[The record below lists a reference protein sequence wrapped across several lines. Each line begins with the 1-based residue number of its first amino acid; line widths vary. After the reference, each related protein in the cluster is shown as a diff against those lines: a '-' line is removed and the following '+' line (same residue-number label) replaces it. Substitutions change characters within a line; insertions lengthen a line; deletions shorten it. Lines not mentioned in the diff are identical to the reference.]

1 MLVLPLVAPIII
13 SAVGLSVT
21 AVQVRVLARARAT
34 KSWVR
39 CTGTIVGAVP
49 GAHFEAGPRGT
60 PWPRALA
67 RIRYHYSVND
77 HSYEGNRVSLSGPP
91 PELWG
96 SSSIYAAAL
105 LERYHIGAEVGVWYN
120 PSDPTQAVLEG
131 GANRSNY
138 WGVAAGLA
146 LLLIGL
152 LWLVEAVA
160 A

>member
-1 MLVLPLVAPIII
+1 MLILPLVAPSII
-13 SAVGLSVT
+13 SAAGLSVT
-21 AVQVRVLARARAT
+21 ATQVRLLTRARAT
-34 KSWVR
+34 RSWTR

-49 GAHFEAGPRGT
+49 EAYFEAGPRGT

-67 RIRYHYSVND
+67 RIRYHYAVD
-77 HSYEGNRVSLSGPP
+77 GRPYEGHRVSLSGPP
-91 PELWG
+91 PEAWA
-96 SSSIYAAAL
+96 SSGVYTAAL
-105 LERYHIGAEVGVWYN
+105 LKRYNVGAEVGVWYN
-120 PSDPTQAVLEG
+120 PNNPTQAVLETE
-131 GANRSNY
+131 ANRSNY

>member
-1 MLVLPLVAPIII
+1 MLILPLVAPSII
-13 SAVGLSVT
+13 SAAGLSVT
-21 AVQVRVLARARAT
+21 AAQVRLLTRARAT
-34 KSWVR
+34 RSWAR

-49 GAHFEAGPRGT
+49 GAYFEAGPRGT

-67 RIRYHYSVND
+67 RIRYHYSV
-77 HSYEGNRVSLSGPP
+77 HGRPYEGSRVSLSGPP
-91 PELWG
+91 PDSWG
-96 SSSIYAAAL
+96 SSSVYTAAL
-105 LERYHIGAEVGVWYN
+105 SKRYHVGAEVGVWYN
-120 PSDPTQAVLEG
+120 PNNPTQAVLETE
-131 GANRSNY
+131 AKRSNY